1 MIGYI
6 QLAITL
12 VTSLVVPLIAF
23 SVMFTKHT
31 ESVKNQH
38 AKNVEQDE
46 RFEKQEKR
54 SSKQDDKI
62 DALQGLVTEREDL
75 LRDLVD
81 ARFTL
86 LDAKVDRLIE
96 KLI

>member
-1 MIGYI
+1 MTDNLVLII
-6 QLAITL
+6 SLITPFVAI
-12 VTSLVVPLIAF
+12 A
-23 SVMFTKHT
+23 VMWGKHT

-81 ARFTL
+81 DRFTL

>member
-1 MIGYI
+1 VIF
-6 QLAITL
+6 
-12 VTSLVVPLIAF
+12 TSLVLPLLAIA
-23 SVMFTKHT
+23 SIWGKHT

-75 LRDLVD
+75 LRNLVD
-81 ARFTL
+81 ARFTV